1 VVEIKKNIGMNKN
14 FVNNLFKGI
23 LIMFSIAMVK
33 KKRITKILL
42 IFSSKGIKNNIKQQQ
57 MISLYLSHNF
67 PKP

>member
-1 VVEIKKNIGMNKN
+1 MNKN
-14 FVNNLFKGI
+14 FVNILFKGI
-23 LIMFSIAMVK
+23 LITFSIAME

>member
-1 VVEIKKNIGMNKN
+1 MNKN
-14 FVNNLFKGI
+14 FVNILFKGI
-23 LIMFSIAMVK
+23 LITFSIAMK
-33 KKRITKILL
+33 KKIITKILL

>member
-23 LIMFSIAMVK
+23 LIMFSIAMV

>member
-1 VVEIKKNIGMNKN
+1 MNKN
-14 FVNNLFKGI
+14 FVNILFKGI